1 MNTRDRL
8 LSSFRDVGIDPA
20 TVSALGFVVAEVC
33 YALVGGLHNWPARR
47 SLKRVDWT
55 NAHYMEIVYGGPLS
69 TFDFDNLTRLVFL
82 AHDHAL
88 RVELSGAAPGAIRL
102 RFHQRRREGDIFER
116 HPTIGRAL
124 KAWRRTHPDTT
135 WTQAELDAAEVRA
148 EELGRVLDE
157 ALIE

>member
-1 MNTRDRL
+1 MSTRDRL

-33 YALVGGLHNWPARR
+33 YALVGGLHNWPTRR

-102 RFHQRRREGDIFER
+102 RFHQRRREGEIFER

-135 WTQAELDAAEVRA
+135 YTQAEPDAADIDYWET
-148 EELGRVLDE
+148 E
-157 ALIE
+157 AAIRQAMIG

>member
-1 MNTRDRL
+1 MSNSDML
-8 LSSFRDVGIDPA
+8 LLRCRNVGIDPA
-20 TVSALGFVVAEVC
+20 TVSALGFKVAEVC
-33 YALVGGLHNWPARR
+33 DALVGGLYNWPTRR

-55 NAHYMEIVYGGPLS
+55 NDQYMEIVYGGSLS

-88 RVELSGAAPGAIRL
+88 RVELSGAAPGFILL
-102 RFHQRRREGDIFER
+102 RFHQRRREGSIFER

-124 KAWRRTHPDTT
+124 KNWRRTHPDTT

-157 ALIE
+157 AVIE